1 MRGMSSAVLVVG
13 LSSLVSMSALADT
26 VELQTGDRLHGQIVE
41 QNDSHLVLQHPVLGP
56 LNLPAEQIK
65 SVKVE
70 EDEPQA
76 QQNAP
81 AEASAEQAKAD
92 SPHASEPPEAQAF
105 GQRLSSR
112 IFPGWDKHFELG
124 LTGTDGNT
132 QTSNVRVGFSA
143 LREDGEQRTKLGMN
157 HFRAEDDG
165 VLTRNEAAGEVTQDW
180 LMPGSPWFKFANG
193 KLEYDQ
199 FKDWETRASGFF
211 GVGKQ
216 ILDTDKHN
224 LIGRVGGGGSY
235 EFDSINE
242 FVPEAMLGLE
252 WVYAINDHQTLTGYV
267 TVFPD
272 LDEFGESRTLAGG
285 AWTIKIDQADGLSL
299 KLGIDN
305 EYESRTEGSAMHNDV
320 KYYGS
325 LVFDF

>member
-1 MRGMSSAVLVVG
+1 MLK
-13 LSSLVSMSALADT
+13 
-26 VELQTGDRLHGQIVE
+26 
-41 QNDSHLVLQHPVLGP
+41 HPVLGE
-56 LNLPAEQIK
+56 LDLPCEQVK
-65 SVKVE
+65 SVTVE
-70 EDEPQA
+70 TDDVSAPQV
-76 QQNAP
+76 AP
-81 AEASAEQAKAD
+81 EQVHADKIRAD
-92 SPHASEPPEAQAF
+92 SHQATAVPEAPTA
-105 GQRLSSR
+105 GERLSNR
-112 IFPGWDKHFELG
+112 FFPGWDKHFELG

-132 QTSNVRVGFSA
+132 QTSNVRVGFTA
-143 LREDGEQRTKLGMN
+143 LREDDEQRTKLGLS

-165 VLTRNEAAGEVTQDW
+165 ILTRNEAAGEVTQDW

-216 ILDTDKHN
+216 ILDTDRHN

-252 WVYAINDHQTLTGYV
+252 WVHNINDRQTLTGYI

-272 LDEFGESRTLAGG
+272 MDEFGESRSLAGG

-305 EYESRTEGSAMHNDV
+305 EYESRTEGAAKHNDV
-320 KYYGS
+320 KYYGT